1 LHPVEAEEA
10 RGGVVKKKSKVLIG
24 IGAGVVLLGG
34 AGLAFGPGLY
44 ANYAASVVDAAPSL
58 DRVDPGAQTAV
69 DLDNLSGT
77 WSVVD
82 GSYAGYRV
90 DEVLQGN
97 DITVTGRTEEVTGS
111 LTADGLTLT
120 QATVTVDVGSIATT
134 EPPRDIYFR
143 DVALEV
149 AEFPEATF
157 TLTEPVTAEEPVAGE
172 PQTFEA
178 TGELTLHGVTQQVTA
193 EMEAV
198 LTADG
203 GQVSGSIPITF
214 EDYGVEAPSLGFVEV
229 EDEGF
234 VEFLLNVEQD

>member
-1 LHPVEAEEA
+1 M
-10 RGGVVKKKSKVLIG
+10 RKKSKILIG
-24 IGAGVVLLGG
+24 IGAGAVVLGG
-34 AGLAFGPGLY
+34 AALTFGPGLY
-44 ANYAASVVDAAPSL
+44 ATYAASVVDAPPSL
-58 DRVDPGAQTAV
+58 DRVAPGAQTAV
-69 DLDNLSGT
+69 DLENLSGT
-77 WSVVD
+77 WSVVE

-90 DEVLQGN
+90 NEVLQGN
-97 DITVTGRTEEVTGS
+97 DVTVTGRTEEVTGS

-120 QATVTVDVGSIATT
+120 QATVTVDVASIATT

-149 AEFPEATF
+149 SKFPEATF

-172 PQTFEA
+172 PQEFEA
-178 TGELTLHGVTQQVTA
+178 TGELTLHGVTREVTA
-193 EMEAV
+193 ELEAV
-198 LTADG
+198 LTSTG

>member
-1 LHPVEAEEA
+1 M
-10 RGGVVKKKSKVLIG
+10 KKKSKVLIG

-69 DLDNLSGT
+69 DLENLSGT

-149 AEFPEATF
+149 AKFPEATF